1 MGVDTGTGSTG
12 TGDNNKIWMSKMS
25 KFEVHGWRWHNL
37 SLYHG
42 YKRLSILCN
51 NDVFNDDT
59 HTLTKTADY
68 LFNFNHEA
76 LITIENTVF
85 KPWLDKN
92 IKQNKEHKQL
102 IADCWSIKK
111 DIQDNLN
118 TCRRLASRL
127 SADPS
132 SRPAL
137 GAMCESTA
145 SLLLSAMSLQDA
157 SVVPL
162 INSSATRAHQRRLN
176 TRILRTLPLR
186 HARMHLAAMWE
197 VVRGT
202 REEEIW
208 KMKIP
213 AVARRMVRDW
223 KGYEERVGGI
233 AGLEIGDELRF

>member
-1 MGVDTGTGSTG
+1 
-12 TGDNNKIWMSKMS
+12 MSKMS

-51 NDVFNDDT
+51 DDNNNSDDSNNNSDDT
-59 HTLTKTADY
+59 YTTTSLLHTADY

-162 INSSATRAHQRRLN
+162 INSSATQASQRRLN

-233 AGLEIGDELRF
+233 AGLEVGDELRF